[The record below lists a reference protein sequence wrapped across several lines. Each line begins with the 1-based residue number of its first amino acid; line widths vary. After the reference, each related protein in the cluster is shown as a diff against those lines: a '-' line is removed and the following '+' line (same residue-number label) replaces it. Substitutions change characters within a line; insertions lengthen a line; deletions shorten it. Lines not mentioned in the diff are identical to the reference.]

1 MIKID
6 KVSGN
11 RGSRDIKLITFVDLE
26 LRSKE
31 QSSRYKVTPFNDKR
45 KCSRIDNDVL

>member
-1 MIKID
+1 MIKTD

-11 RGSRDIKLITFVDLE
+11 RDSRDIKLITFVDLE

-31 QSSRYKVTPFNDKR
+31 
-45 KCSRIDNDVL
+45 